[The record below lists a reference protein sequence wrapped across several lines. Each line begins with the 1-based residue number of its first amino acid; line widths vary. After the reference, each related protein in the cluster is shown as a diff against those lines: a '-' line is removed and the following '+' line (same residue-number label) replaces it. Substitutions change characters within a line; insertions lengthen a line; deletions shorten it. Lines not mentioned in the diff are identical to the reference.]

1 MKWFRVAT
9 EGATTDG
16 RKISRQW
23 IEQMA
28 KNFDPKKY
36 GARIWME
43 HLRGLFHDG
52 PFAALGDV
60 TALKTEEV
68 DGKLTLLAQLDPTEE
83 LKQINKKRQK
93 IYTSIEVDPEFADT
107 GEAYFVGLA
116 VTDSPASLGTEML
129 QFSAQQGQ
137 NSPLSA
143 RKQRPE
149 NVFTAAIEI
158 DLADLFAEENEQ
170 DDKPSL
176 LDSVKAL
183 FTKHK
188 SKVDTDFSTFRTDLE
203 ETMGLIV
210 EQFSALKAAVESS
223 TNATPGEEFNTLKSA
238 HDELQNRFDEL
249 YTKLDNEPDLPSR
262 KPATGGDGVQLTD
275 C

>member
-36 GARIWME
+36 GARVWLE
-43 HLRGLFHDG
+43 HMRGLFADG

-60 TALKTEEV
+60 TAVKAEEV
-68 DGKLTLLAQLDPTEE
+68 DGGKLALFVQLDPTDQ
-83 LKQINKKRQK
+83 LKDINGKRQK
-93 IYTSIEVDPEFADT
+93 VYTSIEVDPEFADT
-107 GEAYFVGLA
+107 GEAYLVGLA
-116 VTDSPASLGTEML
+116 VTDSPASLGTDML
-129 QFSAQQGQ
+129 QFSAQQGTA
-137 NSPLSA
+137 SPLAA

-149 NVFTAAIEI
+149 NLFTEAVEVAF
-158 DLADLFAEENEQ
+158 DFSDDEEE
-170 DDKPSL
+170 DKGPSL

-183 FTKHK
+183 FKRHTDKTKG
-188 SKVDTDFSTFRTDLE
+188 DFSAFRADLE
-203 ETMGLIV
+203 NTLGLFV
-210 EQFSALKAAVESS
+210 EKHSALETALEESTAA
-223 TNATPGEEFNTLKSA
+223 FNDLKDQHEA
-238 HDELQNRFDEL
+238 LLERFEAL
-249 YTKLDNEPDLPSR
+249 YTRLDNDPDTPPRAS
-262 KPATGGDGVQLTD
+262 ATGSDGAPVLTD